1 MPAALWPAPRTVT
14 GIPVFRA
21 SFTEA
26 ATSAVPVQHTII
38 AGRLSIIAL
47 CILRSASYFGW
58 VGNNTSPRIEAFRAL
73 MASSETMVPPGP
85 LVELPYMLLSFA
97 LAVNARGLVSLGFGA
112 STPARL
118 GYSRMTENATL
129 GRTDRAKLPDNN
141 T

>member
-47 CILRSASYFGW
+47 CILRSASYFGF
-58 VGNNTSPRIEAFRAL
+58 VGNHGTSWPAGGNAVHVALIRTRCQRPWSSQPRLRSFDSRA
-73 MASSETMVPPGP
+73 AWIQQ
-85 LVELPYMLLSFA
+85 
-97 LAVNARGLVSLGFGA
+97 N
-112 STPARL
+112 
-118 GYSRMTENATL
+118 
-129 GRTDRAKLPDNN
+129 D
-141 T
+141 

>member
-26 ATSAVPVQHTII
+26 ATSAVLVQHTII

-73 MASSETMVPPGP
+73 MASSETMVSPGP

-97 LAVNARGLVSLGFGA
+97 LAVNARGLVITGSPLQQSSPSVEMFVLKKKRRLLPVAA
-112 STPARL
+112 S
-118 GYSRMTENATL
+118 G
-129 GRTDRAKLPDNN
+129 GG
-141 T
+141 